1 MSEISTYKVTPVS
14 ILTGFLGA
22 GKTTTLNYILREK
35 HGLKIGLIINEFG
48 AMSIDNQL
56 VEKGDEEVLE
66 MNNGCICCT
75 VRTDLVKSIRKL
87 FEKRKTLDFI
97 IIETTGLA
105 NPGPVAQTFF
115 NIPEL
120 QKIVRLDS
128 IITLIDA
135 ENFFK
140 QLEVSTSVEDQA
152 RLGDFLV
159 INKTDLVSMSE
170 QLRVERK
177 LRELNPFAQI
187 LKTKDGVIPLQQVL
201 DVEAFNVNQKLELN
215 PGLLDETHHHHD
227 QEITSVSYK
236 TEKPFDLMKFETW
249 VQSISEKERVIRSKG
264 IINVANENRKAVFHG
279 VNNRFSM
286 YWDKPWEENETRYSQ
301 LVLIGPRLDES
312 KLIGQLEAN
321 LI

>member
-1 MSEISTYKVTPVS
+1 MSELSTYKITPVS

-22 GKTTTLNYILREK
+22 GKTTTLNYILKEK

-48 AMSIDNQL
+48 EIGIDNAL
-56 VEKGDEEVLE
+56 VERGDEEVLE

-87 FEKRKTLDFI
+87 YERKDSLDYI

-120 QKIVRLDS
+120 QKFVRLDS

-135 ENFFK
+135 EHFLN
-140 QLEVSTSVEDQA
+140 QLETTSTVEDQA

-159 INKTDLVSMSE
+159 INKTDLLPLSDVLS
-170 QLRVERK
+170 VERK

-187 LKTKDGVIPLQQVL
+187 LKTSNGVIPLKQVL
-201 DVEAFNVNQKLELN
+201 DTGVFDVNRKLELE

-227 QEITSVSYK
+227 TDIVSFSYQ
-236 TEKPFDLMKFETW
+236 TERPFNLVRFESW
-249 VQSISEKERVIRSKG
+249 VQTLSEKERVIRSKG
-264 IINVANENRKAVFHG
+264 IISVSGEKRKAIFHG

-286 YWDKPWEENETRYSQ
+286 YWDKEWFANEKRFSK
-301 LVLIGPRLDES
+301 LVLIGPRIDKERLAAQIEGCLD
-312 KLIGQLEAN
+312 
-321 LI
+321 

>member
-1 MSEISTYKVTPVS
+1 MSELSTYKITPVS

-48 AMSIDNQL
+48 EISIDNQL
-56 VEKGDEEVLE
+56 VEKGDEEILE

-75 VRTDLVKSIRKL
+75 VRSDLVKSIRKL
-87 FEKRKTLDFI
+87 YERKDKLDYI

-120 QKIVRLDS
+120 QKFVRLDS

-135 ENFFK
+135 EHFLK
-140 QLEVSTSVEDQA
+140 QLEVTQTVEDQA
-152 RLGDFLV
+152 RMGDFLV
-159 INKTDLVSMSE
+159 INKTDLIPMSE
-170 QLRVERK
+170 VLNVERK

-187 LKTKDGVIPLQQVL
+187 LKTQNGVVPLKELL
-201 DVEAFNVNQKLELN
+201 DVGVFDVNKKLELE
-215 PGLLDETHHHHD
+215 PTLLDETHHHHD
-227 QEITSVSYK
+227 TEIVSMSYR
-236 TEKPFDLMKFETW
+236 TEKAFDLAKFESW
-249 VQSISEKERVIRSKG
+249 VQTLSEKERVIRSKG
-264 IINVANENRKAVFHG
+264 IISVRGEKRKAVFHG

-286 YWDKPWEENETRYSQ
+286 YWDKEWLPDEKPFSQ
-301 LVLIGPRLDES
+301 VVLIGPRLDKQ
-312 KLIGQLEAN
+312 KLTRQIDGALA
-321 LI
+321 